1 MAQFYPLYVDPLGG
15 STSDVGALVVGPL
28 NAVAQPLPKFV
39 QGDTIQMRV
48 YLLDRTSTYP
58 LGTPYTITSN
68 GAFSLKV
75 AIGPKDGTAGSSLL
89 TQQFTCPADSLNQY
103 FTVSLPLNTAAIT
116 AAIGSASFVDTW
128 LEFEI
133 SQGGLY
139 TTVLQKSIRIEA
151 EVIDPASLTVP
162 AGSTAISAEEVNAQF
177 LKREIHGAFV
187 LVNDTTGQSVTCY
200 LGDDGAVHWDPIS

>member
-15 STSDVGALVVGPL
+15 SSTDVGATVVGPL
-28 NAVAQPLPKFV
+28 NSNPQPLPRFV

-48 YLLDRTSTYP
+48 YLLDRTSTFP
-58 LGTPYTITSN
+58 LGTPYIITSN

-75 AIGPKDGTAGSSLL
+75 AIGPKDGTAASTLL

-103 FTVSLPLNTAAIT
+103 FTVSLPLNTANITSAIGT
-116 AAIGSASFVDTW
+116 AAFCESY

-139 TTVLQKSIRIEA
+139 TTVLQKLIRIEA

-177 LKREIHGAFV
+177 LKREVHGAITLF
-187 LVNDTTGQSVTCY
+187 NDTTGHSVVLY
-200 LGDDGAVHWDPIS
+200 LGDDDAIHWDPVS